1 MAELG
6 RPTKLSVEIIN
17 KLKQAFAI
25 GATVEE
31 ACFYAEIDKGTY
43 YNWIKNN
50 DALFHEFERLKQ
62 KPILEA
68 RQEVVKGL
76 KGNPEFALKFLERK
90 KKDEFSLRTELTGTT
105 NEPIKFILEYADPKD
120 KIHSSIPEDTTKE
133 GETNNPESGRE

>member
-1 MAELG
+1 MAEVG
-6 RPTKLSVEIIN
+6 RPTKLTPEIVG

-31 ACFYAEIDKGTY
+31 ACFYAEINKTTY
-43 YNWIKNN
+43 YDWIKVNEELNN
-50 DALFHEFERLKQ
+50 EFERLKQ

-120 KIHSSIPEDTTKE
+120 KIHSSIPEDTTTS